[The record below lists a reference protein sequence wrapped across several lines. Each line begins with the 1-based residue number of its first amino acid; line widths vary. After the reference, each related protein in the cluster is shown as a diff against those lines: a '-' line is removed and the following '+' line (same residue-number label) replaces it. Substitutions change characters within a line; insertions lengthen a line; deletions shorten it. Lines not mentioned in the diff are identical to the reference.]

1 MRVMTGLGLVW
12 CVLLLTYVQSAVPVQ
27 PGSTTASTTQ
37 ATTTV
42 ASVSPTIRRRF
53 DYDRLFSENYN
64 ETACSEDKFRCK
76 NGRCILKRWQ
86 CDGEKDCADGSDED
100 AEKCQTKVCSS
111 EEFTCRS
118 GTGNC
123 IPLSWMCDQN
133 RDCADGSDESTC
145 SEYSKWKLLFPFLSS
160 SLSLPLPPALIY
172 VHE

>member
-64 ETACSEDKFRCK
+64 GKIIAAIVFIDSFD
-76 NGRCILKRWQ
+76 
-86 CDGEKDCADGSDED
+86 
-100 AEKCQTKVCSS
+100 
-111 EEFTCRS
+111 
-118 GTGNC
+118 
-123 IPLSWMCDQN
+123 
-133 RDCADGSDESTC
+133 
-145 SEYSKWKLLFPFLSS
+145 
-160 SLSLPLPPALIY
+160 
-172 VHE
+172 